1 MPVYSY
7 DPPDRFIAG
16 TVGQPGE
23 RTFYL
28 QATAVGRVT
37 SVALEKGQVS
47 QLAERLDE
55 LLDEV
60 LRRTGGSATIPAVAP
75 ASLTDD
81 GPLEQPRGEAFRGGA
96 IALAGAGDSGRLIIG
111 PQQRSHEPIEPL
123 AED

>member
-7 DPPDRFIAG
+7 DPPERFVAG

-28 QATAVGRVT
+28 QATVGTRVT

-60 LRRTGGSATIPAVAP
+60 ARRTAGS
-75 ASLTDD
+75 
-81 GPLEQPRGEAFRGGA
+81 RGR
-96 IALAGAGDSGRLIIG
+96 GAGRRRSTTGRSTC
-111 PQQRSHEPIEPL
+111 R
-123 AED
+123 

>member
-1 MPVYSY
+1 MPVYTY

-23 RTFYL
+23 RAFYL
-28 QATAVGRVT
+28 QATGGGRMT

-60 LRRTGGSATIPAVAP
+60 LRRTGDRFRSR
-75 ASLTDD
+75 
-81 GPLEQPRGEAFRGGA
+81 PRRQ
-96 IALAGAGDSGRLIIG
+96 SRWPTTGRSSS
-111 PQQRSHEPIEPL
+111 R
-123 AED
+123 

>member
-7 DPPDRFIAG
+7 DPPERFIAG

-23 RTFYL
+23 RAFYL
-28 QATAVGRVT
+28 QASGGGRTT

-60 LRRTGGSATIPAVAP
+60 LRRTGGAAGVPAAAP
-75 ASLTDD
+75 PALSDD
-81 GPLEQPRGEAFRGGA
+81 GPLDLPLMTASSSRPRRN
-96 IALAGAGDSGRLIIG
+96 R
-111 PQQRSHEPIEPL
+111 RSRSSP
-123 AED
+123 